1 MKGLTLR
8 SNLKLQSSFDIIL
21 VKSYSHAN
29 TSIHVEFTC
38 ANQSKVFF
46 NSQFQFQIKL
56 KCHILY
62 HNGTEQCISMQFSYI
77 YIILCN
83 FSYTHSGIIATQDS
97 GSTVSSGWDQSIP
110 SCQELACPSWSGQ
123 LATGDELIPT
133 TVDRTARVQC
143 CIH

>member
-21 VKSYSHAN
+21 IKSYSRAN

-38 ANQSKVFF
+38 VNQSKVFF

-62 HNGTEQCISMQFSYI
+62 HNGTEQYISMQFSYI
-77 YIILCN
+77 YIVLCN
-83 FSYTHSGIIATQDS
+83 FSYTHSGIILCIDATHGS
-97 GSTVSSGWDQSIP
+97 GSMVSSGWDQSIS
-110 SCQELACPSWSGQ
+110 SCQELACPS
-123 LATGDELIPT
+123 
-133 TVDRTARVQC
+133 
-143 CIH
+143 